1 MLDFVTALVSW
12 AAVSLA
18 VAPILLV
25 LWRRDRVP
33 AYLWWAAGFLLC
45 AAGALLLSARD
56 HLSGLL
62 TVQLAGQFPA
72 HAPDVGLDGT
82 FRVDLTGSASLGQEV
97 LIFIGHAL
105 VLGD

>member
-1 MLDFVTALVSW
+1 MIDELSH
-12 AAVSLA
+12 S
-18 VAPILLV
+18 V
-25 LWRRDRVP
+25 LFSERELGR
-33 AYLWWAAGFLLC
+33 
-45 AAGALLLSARD
+45 GASGQIYEKYYQQKLKQTYQPE
-56 HLSGLL
+56 GLL

-82 FRVDLTGSASLGQEV
+82 FRVDLTGSAGLGQEV

>member
-1 MLDFVTALVSW
+1 MKTTCLGLEAHS
-12 AAVSLA
+12 
-18 VAPILLV
+18 
-25 LWRRDRVP
+25 
-33 AYLWWAAGFLLC
+33 LC
-45 AAGALLLSARD
+45 ADRGLKQTYQPE
-56 HLSGLL
+56 GLL